1 MRISQRWIPERLVD
15 GPSNLA
21 TDLSLYQDILCAS
34 SFSGH
39 LSQYAIPVC
48 QHIFVF
54 TCRLALQ
61 DQKISFFTINLSFG
75 AALKQGEAPLYPRA
89 EDLLRV

>member
-1 MRISQRWIPERLVD
+1 MDTGKIGGWAVKSGHGFISISRYLMRKLFF
-15 GPSNLA
+15 L
-21 TDLSLYQDILCAS
+21 
-34 SFSGH
+34 GH

>member
-1 MRISQRWIPERLVD
+1 MGRQIWPRIY
-15 GPSNLA
+15 
-21 TDLSLYQDILCAS
+21 LYIKISYAQAL
-34 SFSGH
+34 FLGH